1 MFKKRSKKGL
11 SHVDW
16 AMSLAIF
23 LLYLAWFFIFVK
35 PMFAPSQSMDVLLD
49 VLDDGVRDALFQ
61 DISRVKVFVPGNIPS
76 DYEPIIIPFTQDWPA
91 SDIAHSADRFVI
103 DSGKMF
109 FLANLSNTSMFRI
122 YYPHKAIRMTA
133 LFPMVADEERARF
146 ESFTAYFD
154 EGLLDRISFRDEPRL
169 SGFSVEVDETDID
182 GEGSFE
188 NSTLLA
194 KYVRAGDYVNMTS
207 YFISENSRLYSYVSS
222 ADFRNHSVAVEF
234 STYNYTY
241 FYFNP
246 MSRGEV
252 RYGIGP
258 SCKYYESDF
267 LDLYD
272 SDSGLLVTF
281 GRSISFR
288 LCANET
294 NARVRLEFDLTAGQE
309 DSLAIMLHSGG
320 FSEVD
325 GYPLHPVV
333 GVTETLRTVS
343 AKQVSLMRN
352 RDYSYL
358 KQVFRYPKDRDF
370 NVTVSSDVVSASY
383 GIPQPEAEDIYARKI
398 DGVIIDDFYEPKRAL
413 ITLTVW

>member
-35 PMFAPSQSMDVLLD
+35 PMFSPSQSMDVLLD

-61 DISRVKVFVPGNIPS
+61 DISRIKVFVPGSLHS

-91 SDIAHSADRFVI
+91 ADIAHSADHFVI
-103 DSGKMF
+103 DSGRMF
-109 FLANLSNTSMFRI
+109 FLANLSNTSVFRI
-122 YYPHKAIRMTA
+122 YYPHKAIRMIP
-133 LFPMVADEERARF
+133 LFPMMADEGRAGF
-146 ESFTAYFD
+146 GSFSAYFD
-154 EGLLDRISFRDEPRL
+154 GGLLDRVSFMGEPRL
-169 SGFSVEVDETDID
+169 SGFSVEVDETDIG
-182 GEGSFE
+182 GEGDFG

-194 KYVRAGDYVNMTS
+194 KYVRAGDNVNMTS
-207 YFISENSRLYSYVSS
+207 YFISENSRIYSYISS

-234 STYNYTY
+234 SAYNYTY
-241 FYFNP
+241 FYFSP

-252 RYGIGP
+252 DYGIGP
-258 SCKYYESDF
+258 SCRYYESDF
-267 LDLYD
+267 LDLYGP
-272 SDSGLLVTF
+272 DSGLLVTF
-281 GRSISFR
+281 GRNISFR

-294 NARVRLEFDLTAGQE
+294 NVLVRLEFDLTAGDE
-309 DSLAIMLHSGG
+309 DSMVIMLHSGG
-320 FSEVD
+320 LGEVG
-325 GYPLHPVV
+325 GYPLNPVV

-358 KQVFRYPKDRDF
+358 KQVFRFPGDRDF
-370 NVTVSSDVVSASY
+370 NVAVSGDVVSASY
-383 GIPQPEAEDIYARKI
+383 GAPQPEAEDIYARKI
-398 DGVIIDDFYEPKRAL
+398 EGVIIDDFYEPRRAL